1 MQTGPSETYL
11 KGSPI
16 SLMVL
21 DYGLF
26 KVHANGRIIGICG
39 FLLRTDRNETVLI
52 DTGFPKHYADD
63 PQAASAADGIGS
75 FGEVLHLT
83 HANLPE
89 GQLALA
95 GLAIR
100 DIDLLILT
108 HSHIDHVGGIADLP
122 GVPILL
128 ARAERD
134 LPRPLYFGKRQPMDW
149 PHRNYLPI
157 EGDCAIGPGFE
168 ALLSPGHAPGQLAFM
183 IDLPDTGAVLLTSD
197 AISRPAEVEERFDTA
212 LDPAL
217 ACASAARLLE
227 LARARDALIIYGHC
241 PEQWPLLKKSPDAFT

>member
-1 MQTGPSETYL
+1 MQLGGYL
-11 KGSPI
+11 KGKPV

-63 PQAASAADGIGS
+63 PAAASAADGLGS

-83 HANLPE
+83 QSNLPA

-95 GLAIR
+95 GLTLA
-100 DIDLLILT
+100 DVDLQVLT
-108 HSHIDHVGGIADLP
+108 HSHVDHVGGIADLP
-122 GVPILL
+122 GAPILL
-128 ARAERD
+128 AAAERA

-149 PHRNYLPI
+149 PDRTYITI
-157 EGDCAIGPGFE
+157 EGDCDIGPGFR
-168 ALLSPGHAPGQLAFM
+168 ALFSPGHAPGQLAFM
-183 IDLPDTGAVLLTSD
+183 VDLPITGAVLLTSD
-197 AISRPAEVEERFDTA
+197 AISRPAEVDEKFDTA
-212 LDPAL
+212 PNPEQ
-217 ACASAARLLE
+217 ACASAARLLA
-227 LARARDALIIYGHC
+227 LAAAADAFIIYGHC
-241 PEQWPLLKKSPDAFT
+241 PEQWPTLKKAPDVYT